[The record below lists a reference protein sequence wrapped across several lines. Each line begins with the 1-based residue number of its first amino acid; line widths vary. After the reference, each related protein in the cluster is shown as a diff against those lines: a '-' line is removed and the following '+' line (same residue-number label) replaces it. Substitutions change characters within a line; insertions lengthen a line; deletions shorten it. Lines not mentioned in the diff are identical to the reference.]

1 MNYRTLGKTGYEVS
15 EISLGTWQLGSRWGD
30 PFSEEVAQQTL
41 EAALE
46 NGINML
52 DTADIYQ
59 DGCSER
65 AIGRFLKA
73 HPEKRIYVV
82 TKMGR
87 ALNPHVAEG
96 YTEENM
102 RRFVNQSRERMGVDA
117 LDLTLLHC
125 PPTPI
130 FSNKEFFACLDKMK
144 AEGIIRHYGVSI
156 ERIDEG
162 LAALEHDISAIEVIF
177 NMYRQRPAEE
187 LFKKAA
193 EKNVGI
199 IVRVPLASGMLTGT
213 YTADKTFGP
222 NDHRTYN
229 RNGES
234 FDKGETFS
242 GVDYITGIRSA
253 ERLKAELP
261 TDDLAG
267 MALRW
272 CLMFPEVS
280 VVIPGASRP
289 EQIVRN
295 VAASELPPI
304 SPAQMETVKRI
315 YNEDIKDSVHN
326 LW

>member
-1 MNYRTLGKTGYEVS
+1 MKYRTLGKTGYEVS

-242 GVDYITGIRSA
+242 GVDYLTGIRSA

-295 VAASELPPI
+295 VAASELPPL

>member
-65 AIGRFLKA
+65 AIGRILKT

-130 FSNKEFFACLDKMK
+130 FSNKEFFECLDKMK

-295 VAASELPPI
+295 VAASELPPL
-304 SPAQMETVKRI
+304 SLAQMETVKRI

>member
-65 AIGRFLKA
+65 AIGRFLKV

-130 FSNKEFFACLDKMK
+130 FSNKEFFACLNKMK

-242 GVDYITGIRSA
+242 GVDYLTGIRSA

-295 VAASELPPI
+295 VAASELPPL

>member
-65 AIGRFLKA
+65 AIGSFLKA

-87 ALNPHVAEG
+87 ALNPHVADG

-156 ERIDEG
+156 ERIDDG

-242 GVDYITGIRSA
+242 GVDYLTGIRSA

-295 VAASELPPI
+295 VAASELPPL

>member
-242 GVDYITGIRSA
+242 GVDYLTGIRSA
-253 ERLKAELP
+253 ERLEAELP

-295 VAASELPPI
+295 VAASELPPL

>member
-130 FSNKEFFACLDKMK
+130 FCNKEFFACLDKMK

-242 GVDYITGIRSA
+242 GVDYLTGIRSA

-261 TDDLAG
+261 TDNLAG

-295 VAASELPPI
+295 VAASELPPL

>member
-96 YTEENM
+96 YNEENM

-242 GVDYITGIRSA
+242 GVDYLTGIRSA

-295 VAASELPPI
+295 VAASELPPL
-304 SPAQMETVKRI
+304 SLAQMETVKRI

>member
-130 FSNKEFFACLDKMK
+130 FSSKEFFACLDKMK

-242 GVDYITGIRSA
+242 GVDYLTGIRSA

-295 VAASELPPI
+295 VAASELPPL

>member
-87 ALNPHVAEG
+87 ALNPHVADG

-102 RRFVNQSRERMGVDA
+102 RRFINQSRERMGVDA

-213 YTADKTFGP
+213 YSADKTFGP

-242 GVDYITGIRSA
+242 GVDYLTGIRSA

-295 VAASELPPI
+295 VAASELPPL

>member
-73 HPEKRIYVV
+73 HPEKQIYVV

-242 GVDYITGIRSA
+242 GVDYLTGIRSA

-295 VAASELPPI
+295 VAASELPPL

>member
-1 MNYRTLGKTGYEVS
+1 MNYRKLGKTGFEVS

-41 EAALE
+41 EAALA

-73 HPEKRIYVV
+73 HPDKRIYVV

-96 YTEENM
+96 YNEENL
-102 RRFVNQSRERMGVDA
+102 RRFVNQSREQMGVDA

-125 PPTPI
+125 PPTSV
-130 FSNKEFFACLDKMK
+130 FSNKEVFAVLDQIK
-144 AEGIIRHYGVSI
+144 AEGLIRHYGVSI
-156 ERIDEG
+156 ETVEEG

-177 NMYRQRPAEE
+177 NMYRLKPAEQ

-199 IVRVPLASGMLTGT
+199 IVRVPLASGLLTGT
-213 YTADKTFGP
+213 YTADKTFGA

-242 GVDYITGIRSA
+242 GVDYLTGIRAA

-272 CLMFPEVS
+272 TLMFPEVS

-295 VAASELPPI
+295 VAASELPPFTTE
-304 SPAQMETVKRI
+304 QMETVERI
-315 YNEDIKDSVHN
+315 YNEEIRESVHG

>member
-59 DGCSER
+59 DGCSEM

-242 GVDYITGIRSA
+242 GVDYLTGIRSA

-295 VAASELPPI
+295 VAASELPPL